1 MDAITQ
7 KYSVFDFFNL
17 LIAGIVFLSTMVIC
31 HYPNSIIF
39 LKTISTNIDDSI
51 FLTVISIITYV
62 GCALVLG
69 MILQVVG
76 HWLIKEK
83 LGWQTK
89 VITECLTGSGI
100 FDNSYRTKRLLLK
113 AMDYLGT
120 KESVINKDEILTF
133 FAHCIYY
140 LHVNHK
146 DEKTEKLRETQG
158 LSELFACVFWSVPA
172 FSLIIC
178 IFQIVILQNMDINFV
193 CLLTTY
199 VVSILLGVIFY
210 YRYKISCHNRIRMVL
225 SIYDECTNQFIP

>member
-1 MDAITQ
+1 MDAIAQ

-31 HYPNSIIF
+31 NYPNSIIF

-89 VITECLTGSGI
+89 VITECLTGRGI

-133 FAHCIYY
+133 LPIVYITYMSITKTKKRKNLEKRRDFQNY
-140 LHVNHK
+140 LPVYF
-146 DEKTEKLRETQG
+146 G
-158 LSELFACVFWSVPA
+158 LFPLLVSLSVF
-172 FSLIIC
+172 F
-178 IFQIVILQNMDINFV
+178 
-193 CLLTTY
+193 
-199 VVSILLGVIFY
+199 
-210 YRYKISCHNRIRMVL
+210 K
-225 SIYDECTNQFIP
+225 